1 MARSISTA
9 KTLSSLIADHSSA
22 IVRSSHSYLICCF
35 RLLLFYALRIVIVV
49 QEFFFADNELNV
61 FYRRGYASA
70 SQGGVSEAAVR
81 GSVVTMMK
89 KGGEDSTKST
99 AWVPDPVTG
108 YYKPEGHG
116 NQIDAAELRELLLK
130 QKTRRD

>member
-1 MARSISTA
+1 MAPSLSTA
-9 KTLSSLIADHSSA
+9 KTLSSLIAAHSSA
-22 IVRSSHSYLICCF
+22 IV
-35 RLLLFYALRIVIVV
+35 
-49 QEFFFADNELNV
+49 
-61 FYRRGYASA
+61 RRGYASA